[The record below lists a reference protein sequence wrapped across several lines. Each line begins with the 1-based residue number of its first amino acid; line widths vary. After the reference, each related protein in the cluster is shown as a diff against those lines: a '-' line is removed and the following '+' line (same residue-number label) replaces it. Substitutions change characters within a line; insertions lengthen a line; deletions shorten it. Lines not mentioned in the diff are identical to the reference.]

1 MEVIVLQHIKIED
14 PGYIKDLMIKD
25 EVNITTIE
33 LDEGEIIPK
42 DFYSSNNLK
51 KTGLSGIFAGSLEL
65 AKEGNISIKQN
76 KLFDD
81 VFIKEKNE

>member
-1 MEVIVLQHIKIED
+1 M
-14 PGYIKDLMIKD
+14 YF
-25 EVNITTIE
+25 NSF
-33 LDEGEIIPK
+33 PK
-42 DFYSSNNLK
+42 VFYSSNNLK
-51 KTGLSGIFAGSLEL
+51 KTGLSGIFSGSLEL